1 MNQSTH
7 EQSTGR
13 KRPVPRRRP
22 LILTVLLALDAVILG
37 GCSTLLIVNHI
48 LNRQLD
54 VYAATQS
61 MAAASTILDLMDD
74 LLPLHLAYG
83 GLVLVLML
91 ATASAWTWMMTQ
103 SRLLRYAVP
112 VLCLIILG
120 VLVGIG
126 LSRGAQVPAVPPVT
140 PTPLGWLGD
149 MMEGSL

>member
-1 MNQSTH
+1 MNQSTE

-13 KRPVPRRRP
+13 FRPVPRRRS

-37 GCSTLLIVNHI
+37 GCGTLLLVNRI

-112 VLCLIILG
+112 VLCLVILV
-120 VLVGIG
+120 VLVGMG
-126 LSRGAQVPAVPPVT
+126 LSRGTKVPAVPPMT

-149 MMEGSL
+149 MMEGIL